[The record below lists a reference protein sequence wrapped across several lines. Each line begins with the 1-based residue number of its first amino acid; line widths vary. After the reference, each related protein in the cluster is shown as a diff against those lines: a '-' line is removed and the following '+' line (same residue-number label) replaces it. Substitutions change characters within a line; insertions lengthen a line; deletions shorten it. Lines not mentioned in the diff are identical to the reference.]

1 MSKRIKKTVIISLFI
16 ACVCTLSVFA
26 ANYEPFSSVKFQSH
40 DASLIAG
47 SSQAI
52 LCFHVGTENV
62 HSRLGISAYTLH
74 DQTTGAKTPKTI
86 NNFISDNDYSGRMT
100 IQNLTSGHTYYL
112 TVTFYADGS
121 TYSQVT
127 NSVRI
132 QCQTGTG
139 KSCACSF
146 S

>member
-16 ACVCTLSVFA
+16 ACVCKISAVA

-52 LCFHVGTENV
+52 LRFHVGTENV
-62 HSRLGISAYTLH
+62 YSRLGISAYTLH

-132 QCQTGTG
+132 R
-139 KSCACSF
+139 
-146 S
+146 